1 MVIHLNSIIGVVIGI
16 LTLAALIAGGAGYYS
31 GQSAKSRIAQRDQDI
46 AAWEVRYHGMEV
58 DLATEKSDR
67 AHDVEKLMNENGLVR
82 EQLNT
87 SNQRIQNLADV
98 IRAQDTLKEIVDVI
112 SSNNEL
118 GRAILTIT
126 QEIARKAGVPID

>member
-1 MVIHLNSIIGVVIGI
+1 
-16 LTLAALIAGGAGYYS
+16 
-31 GQSAKSRIAQRDQDI
+31 
-46 AAWEVRYHGMEV
+46 MEV

-118 GRAILTIT
+118 GHAILTIT